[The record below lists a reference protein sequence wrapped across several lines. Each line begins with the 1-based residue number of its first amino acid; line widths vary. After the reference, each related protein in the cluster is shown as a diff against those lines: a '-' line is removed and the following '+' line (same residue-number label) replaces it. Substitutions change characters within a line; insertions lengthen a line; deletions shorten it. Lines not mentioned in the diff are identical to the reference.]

1 MRYHLRLPRL
11 FRHPVLQVIVLG
23 TASWLVY
30 LHLTLTYPLATFIL
44 KYPLT
49 DFGRANNWSLISLE
63 DFVLSILGAFAL
75 YLLAFQVVRRH
86 PDRRTLLWLTLAFA
100 LLCAVTLLVIYPIT
114 ATDIFEYS
122 FHSRILTRYGQNPLT
137 TPPIAF
143 KGDPFLKTVNW
154 MVQPSP
160 YGPLW
165 VILTVPGSL
174 LAANDLVLNILMM
187 KGLAV
192 IFYLGCVVMVA
203 AILRVQDPARKLAG
217 TLLFAW
223 NPLILFEAP
232 GNGHNGIIM
241 MFFVLLA
248 IYMLVNRRWMWV
260 LPILG
265 ASVLV
270 KYVSALLLIPFLVY
284 CMRAQTGMRNRLVFL
299 VQTLALS
306 GILFAIIEL
315 PFFAVPTGLLDE
327 ADFYSLLAV
336 PTLVYHFLKGIHGDK
351 MAKTLTFAASS
362 LLYIGLYSTSLPFLR
377 SLQRH
382 RNLLILTTWLVMAY
396 LMVGSMHFQP
406 WFAVWP
412 ITLGIW
418 VHHPLTRRVLL
429 TFSLSAL
436 LSYAANFFWVW
447 NYRSWSNIQV
457 NVMFV
462 LVIFGPPLVIGIA
475 GGVWQYIL
483 SATRQGARLE
493 FEDAQT

>member
-1 MRYHLRLPRL
+1 MRIHFRLPR
-11 FRHPVLQVIVLG
+11 FFYHPVLQIMVLG

-30 LHLTLTYPLATFIL
+30 LHLTLTYPLTTFIL

-49 DFGRANNWSLISLE
+49 DFGRANNWSLLTLG
-63 DFVLSILGAFAL
+63 DFGASILGVFAL
-75 YLLAFQVVRRH
+75 YLLAFLVVRRH
-86 PDRRTLLWLTLAFA
+86 PNRRSLLWLTLAFA
-100 LLCAVTLLVIYPIT
+100 VLYGVTLLVIYPIT

-192 IFYLGCVVMVA
+192 IFYLGCVVMIA

-284 CMRAQTGMRNRLVFL
+284 CVRAQTGMRNRLVFL
-299 VQTLALS
+299 LQTLALS
-306 GILFAIIEL
+306 GILFAILEL

-336 PTLVYHFLKGIHGDK
+336 PILVYHFLKGIHGDK

-362 LLYIGLYSTSLPFLR
+362 LLYIGLYS
-377 SLQRH
+377 
-382 RNLLILTTWLVMAY
+382 
-396 LMVGSMHFQP
+396 
-406 WFAVWP
+406 
-412 ITLGIW
+412 
-418 VHHPLTRRVLL
+418 
-429 TFSLSAL
+429 
-436 LSYAANFFWVW
+436 
-447 NYRSWSNIQV
+447 
-457 NVMFV
+457 
-462 LVIFGPPLVIGIA
+462 
-475 GGVWQYIL
+475 
-483 SATRQGARLE
+483 
-493 FEDAQT
+493 